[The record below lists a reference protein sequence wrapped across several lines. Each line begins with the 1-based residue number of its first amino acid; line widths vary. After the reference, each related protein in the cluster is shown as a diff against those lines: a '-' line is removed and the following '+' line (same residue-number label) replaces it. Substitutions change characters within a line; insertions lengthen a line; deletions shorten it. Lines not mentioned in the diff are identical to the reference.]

1 MREYDA
7 VVVGAATTGSW
18 FAHALAARGHRVLLI
33 DRADEEHIGTKY
45 DIYHVSKRDL
55 DRFGLPLPVK
65 GEDWAF
71 EFDEGENRSALDRYP
86 KHSREHIVGM
96 HMHPHVLRLNRWAAE
111 AGAELVYGASFRA
124 LEYDE
129 AGRICGVRYEKS
141 GETVAVRARLVADC
155 SGIPSVVRRSL
166 PEGYG
171 VETFPI
177 GPEDM
182 FYVNLRYVKFRDPGD
197 CIHGNCSWAYY
208 KTWRAPQPDPAGA
221 ILGVGANFSHEYA
234 DKIYGY
240 FTKAVRLPPH
250 TVERIERGVTPYRR
264 PPYSMVA
271 DGFVAMGDAACL
283 TKPTC
288 GEGVASSL
296 VQTKIA
302 VEAIDPLLRAGKPL
316 SRANLWPVNKRYV
329 EAQGREFAY
338 QLAVVSEAAATSP
351 AENDFLFE
359 HGIVFNE
366 KTLKAMAEGRELKL
380 SPGEIARIG
389 GCMALGAVTGRVRLK
404 TIRRLLKAL
413 ADGGRISSVYAA
425 YPDSPEGFDA
435 WRKRADRAWAACGS
449 MAEAARAAEKEFK
462 NS

>member
-7 VVVGAATTGSW
+7 IVVGAATTGSY
-18 FAHALAARGHRVLLI
+18 FAHELAARGHRVLLI
-33 DRADEEHIGTKY
+33 DKADEAHIGTKY

-71 EFDEGENRSALDRYP
+71 EFEEGENRSALDRYP
-86 KHSREHIVGM
+86 KRSREHIVGM

-111 AGAELVYGASFRA
+111 AGAELVYGASFQA
-124 LEYDE
+124 PEYDE
-129 AGRICGVRYEKS
+129 SGKIRGVRYEKDGQIVS
-141 GETVAVRARLVADC
+141 VRAKLVADC
-155 SGIPSVVRRSL
+155 SGIPSVVRTAL

-182 FYVNLRYVKFRDPGD
+182 FYVNLRYVRFHDPKDYIRGQ
-197 CIHGNCSWAYY
+197 CSWAYY

-234 DKIYGY
+234 DRIYGY
-240 FTKAVRLPPH
+240 FAKAVKLPEH

-271 DGFVAMGDAACL
+271 DGFIAMGDAACL

-296 VQTKIA
+296 VQAEIA
-302 VEAIDPLLRAGKPL
+302 VEVIDPLLKEGRPL
-316 SRANLWPVNKRYV
+316 SRADLWPVNKRYID
-329 EAQGREFAY
+329 AQGREFAY

-351 AENDFLFE
+351 AENDFLFRND
-359 HGIVFNE
+359 IVFNE
-366 KTLKAMAEGRELKL
+366 KTLQAMAEGRELKL
-380 SPGEIARIG
+380 GPGEIARIG
-389 GCMALGAVTGRVRLK
+389 GCMALGVVTGKVRLR

-413 ADGGRISSVYAA
+413 SDGGRISAVYAD
-425 YPDSPEGFDA
+425 YPASPEGFGPWA
-435 WRKRADRAWAACGS
+435 RRADRAWASCGS
-449 MAEAARAAEKEFK
+449 MAEAARAAEAELGK
-462 NS
+462 

>member
-7 VVVGAATTGSW
+7 IVVGAATTGSY
-18 FAHALAARGHRVLLI
+18 FAHELASRGHSVLLL
-33 DRADEEHIGTKY
+33 DRADAAHIGTKY

-55 DRFGLPLPVK
+55 ERFGLPLPVK

-71 EFDEGENRSALDRYP
+71 EFEEGENRSALDRYP
-86 KHSREHIVGM
+86 KRSREHIVGM

-124 LEYDE
+124 PEYGE
-129 AGRICGVRYEKS
+129 SGKICGVWYEKD
-141 GETVAVRARLVADC
+141 GQTVSVRAKLVADC
-155 SGIPSVVRRSL
+155 SGIPSVVRTAL
-166 PEGYG
+166 PEDYG

-182 FYVNLRYVKFRDPGD
+182 FYVNLRYVKFHDPKDYIRGQ
-197 CIHGNCSWAYY
+197 CSWAYY

-234 DKIYGY
+234 DRVYGY
-240 FTKAVRLPPH
+240 FTRAVKLPEH

-271 DGFVAMGDAACL
+271 DGFIAMGDAACL

-296 VQTKIA
+296 VQAEIA
-302 VEAIDPLLRAGKPL
+302 VEVIDPLLKEGRPL
-316 SRANLWPVNKRYV
+316 SRANLWPVNKRYID
-329 EAQGREFAY
+329 AQGREFAS
-338 QLAVVSEAAATSP
+338 QMAIVSEAAATSP
-351 AENDFLFE
+351 AENDFLFR
-359 HGIVFNE
+359 HDIVFNE
-366 KTLKAMAEGRELKL
+366 KTLQAMAEGREVEPG
-380 SPGEIARIG
+380 PGEIARIG
-389 GCMALGAVTGRVRLK
+389 GCMALGVVTGRVRLR

-413 ADGGRISSVYAA
+413 SDGGRISAVYAD
-425 YPDSPEGFDA
+425 YPDSPEGFGPWA
-435 WRKRADRAWAACGS
+435 RRADKAWASCGS
-449 MAEAARAAEKEFK
+449 MAEAARAVEAELGK
-462 NS
+462 

>member
-18 FAHALAARGHRVLLI
+18 FAHALAARGHSVLLI

-45 DIYHVSKRDL
+45 DIYHVSRRDL

-71 EFDEGENRSALDRYP
+71 EFEEGENRSALDRFP
-86 KHSREHIVGM
+86 KRSREHIVGM

-111 AGAELVYGASFRA
+111 AGAELVYGASFRG
-124 LEYDE
+124 LEYDKN
-129 AGRICGVRYEKS
+129 GKICGVRYEKD
-141 GETVAVRARLVADC
+141 GETVAVHTKLAADC
-155 SGIPSVVRRSL
+155 SGIPSAVRTAL

-171 VETFPI
+171 VETFSI

-182 FYVNLRYVKFRDPGD
+182 FYVNLRYVRFHDPRDY
-197 CIHGNCSWAYY
+197 IRGNCSWAYY

-234 DKIYGY
+234 DQVYGH
-240 FTKAVRLPPH
+240 FTKAVKLPAH
-250 TVERIERGVTPYRR
+250 TVERIERGATPYRR

-271 DGFVAMGDAACL
+271 DGFIAMGDAACL

-296 VQTKIA
+296 VQAEIA
-302 VEAIDPLLRAGKPL
+302 VDVVDELLRAGKPL
-316 SRANLWPVNKRYV
+316 SRANLWPINKRYV
-329 EAQGREFAY
+329 EVQGREFAS
-338 QLAVVSEAAATSP
+338 QLAMFAEAAATSP
-351 AENDFLFE
+351 AENDFLFA
-359 HGIVFNE
+359 HDIVFNE
-366 KTLKAMAEGRELKL
+366 KSLQAVAEGREVKL
-380 SPGEIARIG
+380 GPGEIARIG
-389 GCMALGAVTGRVRLK
+389 GCMALGTVTGRVRLK

-413 ADGGRISSVYAA
+413 ADGGRISSVYAH

-435 WRKRADRAWAACGS
+435 WVRRADRTWASCGS
-449 MAEAARAAEKEFK
+449 MAEAARAAEAELK